1 MKEETIFIQ
10 DLLPSHY
17 TCEPREMGV
26 HCKSK
31 IGFTE
36 AEEPYWNVI
45 VTAIK
50 LKYQERFM
58 EIYHQTCTRH
68 CEFTVYLRP
77 KKTVMELLFG
87 HK

>member
-1 MKEETIFIQ
+1 MTAETMFIQ
-10 DLLPSHY
+10 ELLPTHY
-17 TCEPREMGV
+17 VCEPREMGV
-26 HCKSK
+26 HCRSR
-31 IGFTE
+31 IGF
-36 AEEPYWNVI
+36 AESEERYWDTI

-58 EIYHQTCTRH
+58 EIYHQTCTGH

-77 KKTVMELLFG
+77 KPTVMELFFG